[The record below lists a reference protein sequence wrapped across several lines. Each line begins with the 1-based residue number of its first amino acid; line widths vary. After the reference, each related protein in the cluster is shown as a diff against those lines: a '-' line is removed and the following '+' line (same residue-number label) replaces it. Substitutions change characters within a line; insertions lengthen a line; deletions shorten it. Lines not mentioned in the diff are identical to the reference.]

1 MITNAPVE
9 EKGCSPASA
18 TATTHF
24 QVFHC
29 YLSAPGMRTFLMK
42 AGGKLFCCILE
53 LLPCTRSLSEV
64 LLTGLFAC
72 VAPFIS
78 EQPVDCLR

>member
-1 MITNAPVE
+1 MRPSRKRVALPLAPPPRRIS
-9 EKGCSPASA
+9 KFS
-18 TATTHF
+18 TAT
-24 QVFHC
+24 
-29 YLSAPGMRTFLMK
+29 YLLVLGMRTFLMK